1 MRKKDRTDEGH
12 DFSGLPAGK
21 TISPADIQSK
31 EFGVSRFGGYKMRDV
46 DEFLDELTA
55 SMTKLTEENE
65 RLRAG
70 AVIPAPPIGAANLD
84 ESARQAEQII
94 ERANAEAARIVK
106 GAEDE
111 AATATGAVPTSGP
124 DRAAVASFLARE
136 REFLQS
142 LAGLVQGHAEAI
154 KGMAR
159 AARPAKP
166 VEPVATTARTDR
178 PDAAPQGRS
187 TDAPEGPETPAGG
200 SRADEVHEAPAGATE
215 GSAEGVDEGSS
226 EATTRQDPP
235 AVREREEPIRAE
247 EPAPASVGRSD
258 GDEEKEASDAER
270 DRSLREL
277 FWGED

>member
-1 MRKKDRTDEGH
+1 MRKKDRMDEGH

-21 TISPADIQSK
+21 AMTPADIQAK

-70 AVIPAPPIGAANLD
+70 GVIPAAPIGAAGLD
-84 ESARQAEQII
+84 ESSREAEEII
-94 ERANAEAARIVK
+94 ERARAEAARIVK

-111 AATATGAVPTSGP
+111 AATAAGAASMSGP
-124 DRAAVASFLARE
+124 ERAAVAAFLARE

-142 LAGLVQGHAEAI
+142 LASLVQGHAEAI

-159 AARPAKP
+159 ASRPAKP
-166 VEPVATTARTDR
+166 PEPAATAAGAER
-178 PDAAPQGRS
+178 PAAAAP
-187 TDAPEGPETPAGG
+187 APEVVGPAAP
-200 SRADEVHEAPAGATE
+200 EAPAAEAPTGTPGEEPPA
-215 GSAEGVDEGSS
+215 GSAAGTGAEESV
-226 EATTRQDPP
+226 APARQERP
-235 AVREREEPIRAE
+235 AAQEQEEPIRVE
-247 EPAPASVGRSD
+247 EPAPAAVSRNEGD
-258 GDEEKEASDAER
+258 DEEEGPDAQG